1 MSSHTNNCSSN
12 LLGSGCGIPQLTFHN
27 KHHLNPLNITIMILF
42 WILGGG
48 FLGLLLAKFII
59 GVISIIFE
67 ILDGILS
74 MIFDHD

>member
-1 MSSHTNNCSSN
+1 MSSHTNNCS
-12 LLGSGCGIPQLTFHN
+12 P
-27 KHHLNPLNITIMILF
+27 LNFLVRLRDPADDLSQTSSIKPLNITIMILF

>member
-1 MSSHTNNCSSN
+1 
-12 LLGSGCGIPQLTFHN
+12 
-27 KHHLNPLNITIMILF
+27 MILF

-59 GVISIIFE
+59 GVLSIIVE

-74 MIFDHD
+74 IIFGHDD

>member
-1 MSSHTNNCSSN
+1 
-12 LLGSGCGIPQLTFHN
+12 
-27 KHHLNPLNITIMILF
+27 MILF

-59 GVISIIFE
+59 GVISILFD

>member
-1 MSSHTNNCSSN
+1 MSSHTNNWSSN
-12 LLGSGCGIPQLTFHN
+12 LLGSGCRIPQPTFHN

>member
-1 MSSHTNNCSSN
+1 
-12 LLGSGCGIPQLTFHN
+12 
-27 KHHLNPLNITIMILF
+27 MILF

-59 GVISIIFE
+59 GVLYIIYE
-67 ILDGILS
+67 ILGGILS

>member
-1 MSSHTNNCSSN
+1 
-12 LLGSGCGIPQLTFHN
+12 
-27 KHHLNPLNITIMILF
+27 MILF

-74 MIFDHD
+74 MIFDHDLKQTNHPYLPLGSIRHTGILYILIANRVSDVPS